1 MERRG
6 LGLFFFGLMGILQD
20 TMAFSLG
27 RKSLSLPA
35 TMAQEVYI
43 SLGGNLGQRHRFI
56 LGALEAL
63 ELRLGQLIASSQLY
77 ETPPWGFESDH
88 SFLNAVAIFQTS
100 HSPQEVL
107 EVLLKTERTFGRKRI
122 ESPNYTSRTL
132 DLDLLFYGNEVLNTK
147 DLQLPHPRI
156 PQRAFVLVPLA
167 EIAADYLH
175 PVEQKTIRELL
186 TLCPDKSQIHPWKSP
201 TVT

>member
-1 MERRG
+1 MGDRAA
-6 LGLFFFGLMGILQD
+6 FFGLMGILQG
-20 TMAFSLG
+20 TMAFPLG
-27 RKSLSLPA
+27 WKSLSLPA

-56 LGALEAL
+56 LGALKSL
-63 ELRLGQLIASSQLY
+63 EQGLGPIISASQLY

-88 SFLNAVAIFQTS
+88 SFLNAVAIFHTS
-100 HSPQEVL
+100 RSPQEVL

-132 DLDLLFYGNEVLNTK
+132 DLDLLFYGDEVLRTE
-147 DLQLPHPRI
+147 DLELPHPRI
-156 PQRAFVLVPLA
+156 TQRAFVLVPLA
-167 EIAADYLH
+167 EIAEDYLH
-175 PVEQKTIRELL
+175 PLEQKTIRELL
-186 TLCPDKSQIHPWKSP
+186 TLCPDTSPIHPWKSL